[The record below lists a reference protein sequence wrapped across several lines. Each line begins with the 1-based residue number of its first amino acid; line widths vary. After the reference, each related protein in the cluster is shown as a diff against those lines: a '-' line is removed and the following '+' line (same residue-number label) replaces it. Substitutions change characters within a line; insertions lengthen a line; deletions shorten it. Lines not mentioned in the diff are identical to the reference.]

1 MNKKRFEDYQ
11 EWLISRLQ
19 NEEYAM
25 AYLNEALQDED
36 PRLFLLAL
44 KNVIEAQKIAKAK
57 LAKKSKITRTSTY
70 RILSKTGNP
79 KWTNI
84 RSLLD
89 AAGLHL
95 SVHSS
100 KHR

>member
-11 EWLISRLQ
+11 DWLLPKLQ
-19 NEEYAM
+19 DEEFAT
-25 AYLNEALQDED
+25 AYLNEALHDED
-36 PRLFLLAL
+36 PCVFLLAL
-44 KNVIEAQKIAKAK
+44 KNVIEAQQVTKAK

-70 RILSKTGNP
+70 RILSKSGNP

-89 AAGLHL
+89 AAGLEL
-95 SVHSS
+95 SVHPS
-100 KHR
+100 KR